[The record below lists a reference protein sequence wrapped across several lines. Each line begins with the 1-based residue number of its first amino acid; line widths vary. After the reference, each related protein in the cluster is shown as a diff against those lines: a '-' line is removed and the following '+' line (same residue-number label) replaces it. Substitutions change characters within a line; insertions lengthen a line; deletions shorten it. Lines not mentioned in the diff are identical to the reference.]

1 MLSFA
6 KMTLV
11 GFKSFVD
18 ATELPIEG
26 GLTGIVGP
34 NGCGKS
40 NLVEGLRWAMGE
52 TSAKRMRGEGMDD
65 IIFAGSGAR
74 PRRERAEVSLILD
87 NREGDAP
94 APFNH
99 YDQLVVSRSIE
110 RESGTRYR
118 VNGTDV
124 RARDVQTL
132 FADAATGAQSPSIV
146 RQGRIAQMISAKPIE
161 RRRFLEEA
169 AGIAGLHAR
178 RRDAESKLRAANNN
192 ISRLEEILRTHEG
205 QRRSLHHQA
214 KEAARYHELARELR
228 CTEAMV
234 LHLEWLAG
242 EAAVRA
248 AEGALSASADEV
260 QAAAQS
266 SDEAA
271 TAQAQAA
278 TQLPPLRQ
286 AATETAAALEG
297 LEGERRALNREV
309 EQAESNLAAA
319 ERRREQL
326 KADQERTAA
335 QREDAAA
342 ALSRLAE
349 EAGLSADESE
359 SADDTKGAGE
369 RLASALEEAA
379 RLAGEAE
386 ATLAARESEHSERE
400 NAHTRARTLSES
412 LSAQCA
418 ELESRRAET
427 ATAAGSL
434 SSEGKKDGD
443 DDGRHGEL
451 KTGETETAAGSL
463 SSSETMTRTV
473 TAAVSSSSL
482 SSSETMTAAGS
493 LSSENQ
499 KDFDPEQALETAREE
514 EARARAALEEAQR
527 ADTSAARKHGACE
540 HKLAAARAEC
550 DALSRTLATSQGEL
564 WPSLFDEIKTPPEM
578 ERALAAALGDDLLAS
593 RRPGAPLFWR
603 EDDKNTAALPPL
615 PGAAEPMS
623 GLIDAPAALTRRLSQ
638 IGVVN
643 EAAEGERLQPSLA
656 AGQRLVSRAGGL
668 WRWDG
673 FSASDA
679 SALPAIRRLRQ
690 GQVLRARRLEIEGL
704 EESLT
709 EAAREAETART
720 LLSERARE
728 AERTR
733 LLLESAWRRLQTH
746 AARAENARRLA
757 EISAQLDDLAARR
770 DEARTAE
777 TATADAARDSRTSLE
792 TARTA
797 AGEARRRHSEA
808 DSERR
813 AWLRAEDE
821 RRARAAERERE
832 TEEWRRRHEE
842 AERHAATLSERL
854 EESLRERERLA
865 AAPLALERRAASLGE
880 QIGEAEGRRAQAEE
894 RLQIAEERHRESGEA
909 LRTAESARNTKR
921 EEQIRAEGRLSQ
933 ERERLTA
940 LAARADERLACAP
953 GDLFRE
959 SGWGADEPLPE
970 LEATRAR
977 LQKLQTER
985 ERMGPVNMRA
995 EHEIRDLESKLDEM
1009 RGERDELVAG
1019 IERLQRGIQ
1028 TLNREGRRRLLEAF
1042 GEVNE
1047 NFSSLFG
1054 RLFGGGEAALEMVES
1069 DDPLEAGLEIMAS
1082 PPGKRLRSLGLLSG
1096 GEQSL
1101 TALALLFAVFL
1112 TNPAPICV
1120 LDEVD
1125 AALDDINVHRFCDL
1139 LEELSGR
1146 ARTRFMVITHHRHT
1160 MARMDRLFG
1169 VTMPERGVSR
1179 LVSVDLARA
1188 EALRETA

>member
-118 VNGTDV
+118 VNGADV

-228 CTEAMV
+228 GTEAMV

-418 ELESRRAET
+418 ELESRRGELEARRKETETITAPET
-427 ATAAGSL
+427 AAVLSSSSSSSL
-434 SSEGKKDGD
+434 SSDNNGDGD
-443 DDGRHGEL
+443 GDGRRREL
-451 KTGETETAAGSL
+451 T
-463 SSSETMTRTV
+463 ETMTAPE
-473 TAAVSSSSL
+473 TAAVSSSS
-482 SSSETMTAAGS
+482 
-493 LSSENQ
+493 NQ
-499 KDFDPEQALETAREE
+499 KDGGDETKDLDPEQALETAREE

-615 PGAAEPMS
+615 PAAAEPMS

-643 EAAEGERLQPSLA
+643 DAAEGERLQPSLA

-704 EESLT
+704 EESLA
-709 EAAREAETART
+709 EATREAETART
-720 LLSERARE
+720 LLSERGRE

-757 EISAQLDDLAARR
+757 EISAQLEDLVARR

-959 SGWGADEPLPE
+959 SGWGADEALPE